1 MRPRPSGDPHATG
14 QDLGLV
20 DTLPSPAGGASWI
33 RRCLA
38 APVRHPWTV
47 TLLLGALV
55 IALNLRGPDLP
66 AQYFRTWVAR
76 TAGLVAFNNQWYD
89 GHSLPGYSVLFPPIA
104 AVLGARI
111 TGLISCTVI
120 TWAACRLL
128 PGPRDS
134 AQIFFRLALAIGIV
148 GELIIGQLPFALGL
162 AFGLAALLAAIEGL
176 PLLVLM
182 MAACSSLS
190 SPLAGLF
197 LLLAGLSWAPQAGW
211 RRVAPLGSA
220 ALGML
225 VSFVTGGGSG
235 RFPFPLVNLLGV
247 LLFSALTLAV
257 TPRSSTLIRR
267 FAVIYG
273 GLSAALF
280 VVPNPVGANIAR
292 LGSTLALPA
301 AGYLLLRYGQRLVL
315 ALLIVPLLSW
325 QLVPVA
331 TALANSAG
339 DPSSNASYYTGLQS
353 FLATRRPAAGRL
365 EVPFTREH
373 WETVFLAQRFP
384 MARGWE
390 RQLDLRYSP
399 ALYRPLTAE
408 GYRAWLNANA
418 VGLVALPDVPL
429 DRGGL
434 SEAALLADPPSYLH
448 EVWHDAHW
456 KVWEVADA
464 VPLASG
470 PATLR
475 TLEVSSF
482 ILDFPT
488 AGTETVR
495 IHAND
500 MWGVAD
506 GGAAC
511 LTTTP
516 DGWFQVTALRPGPV
530 RVHATVRN
538 IIDRDTHPEC
548 AFAESPHPA
557 TSGG

>member
-1 MRPRPSGDPHATG
+1 MRSRPSAEQSVTG
-14 QDLGLV
+14 CDRRRTPSWVRRGLV
-20 DTLPSPAGGASWI
+20 AL
-33 RRCLA
+33 
-38 APVRHPWTV
+38 VRHPWLL
-47 TLLLGALV
+47 TLFLGFLV
-55 IALNLRGPDLP
+55 IALDLRGPDLP

-76 TAGLVAFNNQWYD
+76 TAGPVAFNNQWYD

-111 TGLISCTVI
+111 TGLLACTVT

-134 AQIFFRLALAIGIV
+134 AQVFFRLALAIGIV
-148 GELIIGQLPFALGL
+148 GELVIGQLPFALGL
-162 AFGLAALLAAIEGL
+162 AFGLAALLAVMKGRSW
-176 PLLVLM
+176 LVLL
-182 MAACSSLS
+182 MAACCSLA

-211 RRVAPLGSA
+211 RRLAPLGSA

-235 RFPFPLVNLLGV
+235 RFPFPLVNLLAV
-247 LLFSALTLAV
+247 LLFSVLTLAFA
-257 TPRSSTLIRR
+257 PRSSTLIRR

-273 GLSAALF
+273 LLSTALF
-280 VVPNPVGANIAR
+280 LVPNPVGANIGR

-301 AGYLLLRYGQRLVL
+301 AGYLLLRYGRRLVL
-315 ALLIVPLLSW
+315 ALLIVPLVSW

-339 DPSSNASYYTGLQS
+339 DPSSSAAYYTGLQS
-353 FLATRRPAAGRL
+353 FLATRNPAAGRL

-373 WETVFLAQRFP
+373 WETVFLARRFP
-384 MARGWE
+384 LARGWE
-390 RQLDLRYSP
+390 RQLDLHYSA
-399 ALYRPLTAE
+399 ALYRPLTAD

-418 VGLVALPDVPL
+418 VRLVALPDVPL
-429 DRGGL
+429 DRGGVP
-434 SEAALLADPPSYLH
+434 EAALLAHPPSYLH

-470 PATLR
+470 PATVR
-475 TLEVSSF
+475 TLAVSSF
-482 ILDFPT
+482 ILDFP
-488 AGTETVR
+488 APGTETVH
-495 IHAND
+495 IHANS
-500 MWGVAD
+500 MWGIAD
-506 GGAAC
+506 HAPAC

-516 DGWFQVTALRPGPV
+516 DGWFQVTALRAGAV
-530 RVHATVRN
+530 RVHATVGN
-538 IIDRDTHPEC
+538 IVDHDAHPEC
-548 AFAESPHPA
+548 DLADPPDPA
-557 TSGG
+557 MSSR

>member
-1 MRPRPSGDPHATG
+1 VRIPLRPRLSAEQSVTG
-14 QDLGLV
+14 CDLGRAPYLR
-20 DTLPSPAGGASWI
+20 GASWA

-38 APVRHPWTV
+38 ALVRHPWAL
-47 TLLLGALV
+47 TLFLGFLV
-55 IALNLRGPDLP
+55 IALDLRGPDLP

-76 TAGLVAFNNQWYD
+76 TAGPVAFNNQWYD

-104 AVLGARI
+104 AVLGARS
-111 TGLISCTVI
+111 TGLIACTAT

-148 GELIIGQLPFALGL
+148 GELVIGQLPFALGL
-162 AFGLAALLAAIEGL
+162 AFGLAALLAVIAGR
-176 PLLVLM
+176 PWLVLLT
-182 MAACSSLS
+182 AACCSLS

-197 LLLAGLSWAPQAGW
+197 LLLAGLSWGPQAGW
-211 RRVAPLGSA
+211 RRLAPLGAA

-225 VSFVTGGGSG
+225 VSFVTSGGSG

-247 LLFSALTLAV
+247 LLFSIMTLAV
-257 TPRSSTLIRR
+257 APRSSTLIRR

-273 GLSAALF
+273 SLSTALF

-292 LGSTLALPA
+292 LGSTLAVPA
-301 AGYLLLRYGQRLVL
+301 AGYLLLRYGRRLLL
-315 ALLIVPLLSW
+315 ALLLVPLLSW

-339 DPSSNASYYTGLQS
+339 DPSPSASYYTGLQS
-353 FLATRRPAAGRL
+353 FLSTRNPAAGRL

-384 MARGWE
+384 LARGWE

-399 ALYRPLTAE
+399 VLYQPLTAAS
-408 GYRAWLNANA
+408 YRAWLDANA
-418 VGLVALPDVPL
+418 VGLVALPNVPL

-434 SEAALLADPPSYLH
+434 PEARLLAHPPAYL
-448 EVWHDAHW
+448 HDAHW

-475 TLEVSSF
+475 TLAVSSF
-482 ILDFPT
+482 ILDFPA

-495 IHAND
+495 IHANN
-500 MWGVAD
+500 MWGIAD
-506 GGAAC
+506 DGAAC

-516 DGWFQVTALRPGPV
+516 DGWFRVTALAPGAV
-530 RVHATVRN
+530 RVHATVGN
-538 IIDRDTHPEC
+538 IIDHDSRSTC
-548 AFAESPHPA
+548 AVADSPRQTPP
-557 TSGG
+557 SP